1 MSAKLSKEQ
10 ENIRYLDDD
19 KQRLLKEVANY
30 QQQLNEYKSETLR
43 VIIFFVFLLSFKFFF
58 C

>member
-30 QQQLNEYKSETLR
+30 QQQLNEYKSETQR

>member
-1 MSAKLSKEQ
+1 LSAKLSKEQ